1 MNRLSG
7 FRLSVAAAVLGAM
20 LAASAAEAARVY
32 VSIAPPAPIV
42 EVQTVAPGPGHVWVA
57 GYHRWDGHA
66 YIWVPGRWALPP
78 RPHAVWVAGH
88 WNHHHAHGYYW
99 VEGHWR

>member
-7 FRLSVAAAVLGAM
+7 SRLGMAAAVFGAM
-20 LAASAAEAARVY
+20 LAASTAEAARVY

-42 EVQTVAPGPGHVWVA
+42 EVQTVAPSPGHVWIG

-66 YIWVPGRWALPP
+66 YVWAPGRWALPP

-88 WNHHHAHGYYW
+88 WSHHHVHGYYW
-99 VEGHWR
+99 VEGRWK